1 MKASWYHLA
10 AIGVVAIWGTTFI
23 STKVILNEGLSP
35 SSIMFYRFAI
45 AYICMWI
52 FSRER
57 LFANNLKDELT
68 LMLAGLCG
76 GTLYFVTENEAL
88 KITLASNVSLILCT
102 APIITM
108 FMNRIFIKDIR
119 LSNRLFVGS
128 AVAMLGVGFVIY
140 NGSNILKIN
149 PLGDIL
155 CIVAAVSWAIYTIII
170 KRLDSKYSITFIT
183 RKVFLYGLVC
193 LLPMFLFEPLDYDI
207 EVLTKPIVWGNIL
220 FLGILASFICFLVWN
235 IIVKKLGAIQTS
247 NYIYLSPLVTLV
259 TAFMV
264 LGETIS
270 GVALIGAALILT
282 GVYTT
287 EKR

>member
-1 MKASWYHLA
+1 MKTSWYHLA
-10 AIGVVAIWGTTFI
+10 AICVVAIWGTTFI
-23 STKVILNEGLSP
+23 STKLILNEGLSP
-35 SSIMFYRFAI
+35 SSIMFYRFAM

-57 LFANNLKDELT
+57 LFAKNLKDELI

-108 FMNRIFIKDIR
+108 FMNRIFVKDVR
-119 LSNRLFVGS
+119 LSNRLFIGS
-128 AVAMLGVGFVIY
+128 AVAMIGVGFVIY

-149 PLGDIL
+149 PLGDML

-170 KRLDSKYSITFIT
+170 KQLDSKYSITFIT
-183 RKVFLYGLVC
+183 RKVFLYGLIC
-193 LLPMFLFEPLDYDI
+193 LLPMFIFEPLDFDI
-207 EVLTKPIVWGNIL
+207 KVLIKPVVWGNLL
-220 FLGILASFICFLVWN
+220 FLGILASFVCFLVWN
-235 IIVKKLGAIQTS
+235 IIVKKLGAVQTS

-270 GVALIGAALILT
+270 MVAIIGAVLILT
-282 GVYTT
+282 GVYAT

>member
-1 MKASWYHLA
+1 MKTSWYHLA
-10 AIGVVAIWGTTFI
+10 AICVVAIWGTTFI
-23 STKVILNEGLSP
+23 STKLILNEGLSP
-35 SSIMFYRFAI
+35 SSIMFYRFAM

-57 LFANNLKDELT
+57 LFAKNLKDELI

-108 FMNRIFIKDIR
+108 FMNRIFVKDVR
-119 LSNRLFVGS
+119 LSNRLFIGS
-128 AVAMLGVGFVIY
+128 AVAMIGVGFVIY

-149 PLGDIL
+149 PLGDML

-170 KRLDSKYSITFIT
+170 KQLDSKYSITFIT
-183 RKVFLYGLVC
+183 RKVFLYGLIC
-193 LLPMFLFEPLDYDI
+193 LLPMFIFEPLDFDI
-207 EVLTKPIVWGNIL
+207 KVLMKPVVWGNLL
-220 FLGILASFICFLVWN
+220 FLGILASFVCFLVWN
-235 IIVKKLGAIQTS
+235 IIVKKLGAVQTS

-270 GVALIGAALILT
+270 MVAIIGAVLILT
-282 GVYTT
+282 GVYAT

>member
-1 MKASWYHLA
+1 MKTSWYHLA
-10 AIGVVAIWGTTFI
+10 AICVVAIWGTTFI
-23 STKVILNEGLSP
+23 STKLILNEGLSP
-35 SSIMFYRFAI
+35 SSIMFYRFAM

-57 LFANNLKDELT
+57 LFAKNLKDELI

-88 KITLASNVSLILCT
+88 KITLASNVSLTLCT

-108 FMNRIFIKDIR
+108 FMNRIFVKDVR
-119 LSNRLFVGS
+119 LSNRLFIGS
-128 AVAMLGVGFVIY
+128 AVAMIGVGFVIY

-149 PLGDIL
+149 PLGDML

-170 KRLDSKYSITFIT
+170 KQLDSKYSITFIT
-183 RKVFLYGLVC
+183 RKVFLYGLIC
-193 LLPMFLFEPLDYDI
+193 LLPMFIFEPLDFDI
-207 EVLTKPIVWGNIL
+207 KVLMKPVVWGNLL
-220 FLGILASFICFLVWN
+220 FLGILASFVCFLVWN
-235 IIVKKLGAIQTS
+235 IIVKKLGAVQTS

-270 GVALIGAALILT
+270 MVAIIGAVLILT
-282 GVYTT
+282 GVYAT